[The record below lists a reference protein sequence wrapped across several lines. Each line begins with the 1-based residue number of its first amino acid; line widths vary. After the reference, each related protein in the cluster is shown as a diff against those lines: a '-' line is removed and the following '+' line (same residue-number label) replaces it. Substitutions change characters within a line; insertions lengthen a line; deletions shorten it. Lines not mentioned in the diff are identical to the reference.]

1 MPSSFHPWL
10 LRLFPFLHWQRPSG
24 DVLRA
29 DFSAGLAVA
38 LVLVP
43 QSMAYAQLAGLPPV
57 YGLYA
62 SLLPVAIAALWGSSR
77 HLATGPVAVV
87 SLLTATALIPFAS
100 PGSGEFIALAIV
112 LAFLVGIIQLAMGL
126 LRMGALVSFISHPVI
141 VGFTNAAA
149 LIIGLSQF
157 NKILGLPIDTSGHF
171 LVGLWG
177 VLLDI
182 GRTHWLTLLFGVGAI
197 AIMVGLKR
205 LTPKIPGVLVAV
217 LVATAVSWLIGFER
231 KMELP
236 LSQVASPEITQ
247 QLQNW
252 EQWQNENRQLDTLI
266 REKDAQLAQ
275 MAPSTAAAELRYQKD
290 LLRLELENTQTQLA
304 ELRAGLRDQ
313 RFAWVPETQT
323 GTQSEPQT
331 NTASESL
338 PAGRLYAQPTLSE
351 TEATRSDGHAWRIVG
366 VQEGMVKLDAG
377 GKVVGNIPPGIPSLA
392 VPDLSWTV
400 IAALFTTAF
409 VISLVGFT
417 EAIAIAR
424 AIAGRTGQRLNP
436 NQELIGQGLGNL
448 VGSFSQAYPVS
459 GSFSRSAVN
468 LNAGGRT
475 GWSSTFTALL
485 ILVVL
490 LFLTPLFY
498 HLPEAVLAA
507 IIIMAVV
514 GLINFKAIHHA
525 WLASKHDGI
534 AAIVTFV
541 ATLAVAPQLDI
552 GILIGVGLAV
562 ALFLYRSMRPRVAE
576 LARHADGTL
585 RDAQR
590 YGLQASEEIG
600 LLRFDRSL
608 YFANVP
614 YFEDAVLELS
624 LRHPKARFLIIV
636 TKGINE
642 IDASGEEA
650 IRSLVERLRALGI
663 TLVFAGVKAQV
674 LEVMERTGL
683 DKVIGSENIFRSTE
697 ASIEEIQK
705 RVAQLPA
712 QENPLPVKN

>member
-1 MPSSFHPWL
+1 MNPKL
-10 LRLFPFLHWQRPSG
+10 LRIFPFLRWQRPNQDILKS
-24 DVLRA
+24 

-62 SLLPVAIAALWGSSR
+62 SLLPVIIAALWGSSN

-87 SLLTATALIPFAS
+87 SLLTATALIPLAS
-100 PGSGEFIALAIV
+100 PGSGEFIVLAIA
-112 LAFLVGIIQLAMGL
+112 LAFLVGVIQLSMGL
-126 LRMGALVSFISHPVI
+126 LKMGALVSFISHPVI

-149 LIIGLSQF
+149 LIIGLSQL
-157 NKILGLPIDTSGHF
+157 NKLLGVPIDTSGHF

-177 VLLDI
+177 VLTDLP
-182 GRTHWLTLLFGVGAI
+182 RLHWPTLLFGLGAI
-197 AIMVGLKR
+197 AIMVGFKR
-205 LTPKIPGVLVAV
+205 VIPKVPGVLAAV
-217 LVATAVSWLIGFER
+217 VILTLLSWMLAFER
-231 KMELP
+231 KTEADLQQIATP
-236 LSQVASPEITQ
+236 EVAAQIAEWAD
-247 QLQNW
+247 LK
-252 EQWQNENRQLDTLI
+252 ERRAELDTRI
-266 REKDAQLAQ
+266 RQRDADIEQA
-275 MAPSTAAAELRYQKD
+275 APAEAAAIRYEVE
-290 LLRLELENTQTQLA
+290 LLRLEYEEVAGQGTALQKALRSVRLLQLDNGD
-304 ELRAGLRDQ
+304 EAGTYFVAAGTADARQ
-313 RFAWVPETQT
+313 ETV
-323 GTQSEPQT
+323 GP
-331 NTASESL
+331 
-338 PAGRLYAQPTLSE
+338 R
-351 TEATRSDGHAWRIVG
+351 WRIDAVDNST
-366 VQEGMVKLDAG
+366 VQLNAG
-377 GKVVGNIPPGIPSLA
+377 GKVVGKIPAGLPTLAIPEMSA
-392 VPDLSWTV
+392 TTV
-400 IAALFTTAF
+400 AALFTAAF
-409 VISLVGFT
+409 VIALVGFT

-448 VGSFSQAYPVS
+448 AGSLTQAYPVS

-475 GWSSTFTALL
+475 GLSSVFTALL
-485 ILVVL
+485 ILLVL

-507 IIIMAVV
+507 IIIMAVI
-514 GLINFKAIHHA
+514 GLVNFKAIHHA
-525 WLASKHDGI
+525 WLASKHDGA

-562 ALFLYRSMRPRVAE
+562 ALFLYRTMRPRVSE

-585 RDAQR
+585 REAQR
-590 YGLQASEEIG
+590 YGLKASDDIG

-614 YFEDAVLELS
+614 YFEDAVLELAA
-624 LRHPKARFLIIV
+624 RHPNAKYLIVV

-642 IDASGEEA
+642 IDASGEEV
-650 IRSLVERLRALGI
+650 IHSLVDRLKARGV
-663 TLVFAGVKAQV
+663 TLIFAGLKAQV

-683 DKVIGSENIFRSTE
+683 DEIIGKENIFRSTD
-697 ASIEEIQK
+697 ASIAAVQA
-705 RVAQLPA
+705 RVAADKEKVQQTTPRS
-712 QENPLPVKN
+712 E

>member
-1 MPSSFHPWL
+1 MNPKL
-10 LRLFPFLHWQRPSG
+10 LRIFPFLRWQRPNQDILKS
-24 DVLRA
+24 

-62 SLLPVAIAALWGSSR
+62 SLLPVIIAALWGSSN

-87 SLLTATALIPFAS
+87 SLLTATALIPLAS
-100 PGSGEFIALAIV
+100 PGSGEFIVLAIA
-112 LAFLVGIIQLAMGL
+112 LAFLVGVIQLSMGL
-126 LRMGALVSFISHPVI
+126 LKMGALVSFISHPVI

-149 LIIGLSQF
+149 LIIGLSQL
-157 NKILGLPIDTSGHF
+157 NKLLGVPIDTSGHF

-177 VLLDI
+177 VLTDLP
-182 GRTHWLTLLFGVGAI
+182 RLHWPTLLFGLGAI
-197 AIMVGLKR
+197 AIMAGFKR
-205 LTPKIPGVLVAV
+205 MIPKVPGVLAAV
-217 LVATAVSWLIGFER
+217 VVLTLLSWMLAFER
-231 KMELP
+231 KTEVELQQIAAP
-236 LSQVASPEITQ
+236 EVAAQIAEWGE
-247 QLQNW
+247 LKKRRA
-252 EQWQNENRQLDTLI
+252 ELDTRI
-266 REKDAQLAQ
+266 RQRDADIEQA
-275 MAPSTAAAELRYQKD
+275 APAEAAAIRYEVE
-290 LLRLELENTQTQLA
+290 LLRLEYEEVAGQGAALQRELRSVRLLQLA
-304 ELRAGLRDQ
+304 NGDEAGASFVAAGTADEHQ
-313 RFAWVPETQT
+313 ETV
-323 GTQSEPQT
+323 GP
-331 NTASESL
+331 
-338 PAGRLYAQPTLSE
+338 R
-351 TEATRSDGHAWRIVG
+351 WRIDAVDNST
-366 VQEGMVKLDAG
+366 VQLNAG
-377 GKVVGNIPPGIPSLA
+377 GKVVGNIPAGLPTLAIPEMSA
-392 VPDLSWTV
+392 TTV
-400 IAALFTTAF
+400 AALFTAAF
-409 VISLVGFT
+409 VIALVGFT

-448 VGSFSQAYPVS
+448 AGSLTQAYPVS

-475 GWSSTFTALL
+475 GLSSVFTALL
-485 ILVVL
+485 ILLVL

-507 IIIMAVV
+507 IIIMAVI
-514 GLINFKAIHHA
+514 GLVNFKAIHHA
-525 WLASKHDGI
+525 WLASKHDGA

-562 ALFLYRSMRPRVAE
+562 ALFLYRTMRPRVSE

-585 RDAQR
+585 REAQR
-590 YGLQASEEIG
+590 YGLKASDDIG

-614 YFEDAVLELS
+614 YFEDAVLELAA
-624 LRHPKARFLIIV
+624 RHPNAKYLIVV

-642 IDASGEEA
+642 IDASGEEV
-650 IRSLVERLRALGI
+650 IHSLVDRLKARGV
-663 TLVFAGVKAQV
+663 TLIFAGLKAQV

-683 DKVIGSENIFRSTE
+683 DEIIGKENIFRSTD
-697 ASIEEIQK
+697 ASIAAVQA
-705 RVAQLPA
+705 RVAADKEKVQQTTPRS
-712 QENPLPVKN
+712 E

>member
-1 MPSSFHPWL
+1 MNPKL
-10 LRLFPFLHWQRPSG
+10 LRIFPFLRWQRPNQDILKS
-24 DVLRA
+24 

-62 SLLPVAIAALWGSSR
+62 SLLPVIIAALWGSSN

-87 SLLTATALIPFAS
+87 SLLTATALIPLAS
-100 PGSGEFIALAIV
+100 PGSGEFIVLAIA
-112 LAFLVGIIQLAMGL
+112 LAFLVGVIQLSMGL
-126 LRMGALVSFISHPVI
+126 LKMGALVSFISHPVI

-149 LIIGLSQF
+149 LIIGLSQL
-157 NKILGLPIDTSGHF
+157 NKLLGVPIDTSGHF

-177 VLLDI
+177 VLTDLP
-182 GRTHWLTLLFGVGAI
+182 RLHWPTLLFGLGAI
-197 AIMVGLKR
+197 AIMVGFKR
-205 LTPKIPGVLVAV
+205 VIPKVPGVLAAV
-217 LVATAVSWLIGFER
+217 VILTLLSWMLAFER
-231 KMELP
+231 KTEADLQQIATP
-236 LSQVASPEITQ
+236 EVAAQIAEWAD
-247 QLQNW
+247 LK
-252 EQWQNENRQLDTLI
+252 ERRAELDTRI
-266 REKDAQLAQ
+266 RQRDADIEQA
-275 MAPSTAAAELRYQKD
+275 APAEAAAIRYEVE
-290 LLRLELENTQTQLA
+290 LLRLEYEEVAGQGTALQKALRSVRLLQLDNGD
-304 ELRAGLRDQ
+304 EAGTYFVAAGTADARQ
-313 RFAWVPETQT
+313 ETV
-323 GTQSEPQT
+323 GP
-331 NTASESL
+331 
-338 PAGRLYAQPTLSE
+338 R
-351 TEATRSDGHAWRIVG
+351 WRIDAVDNST
-366 VQEGMVKLDAG
+366 VQLNAG
-377 GKVVGNIPPGIPSLA
+377 GKVVGNIPAGLPTLAIPEMSA
-392 VPDLSWTV
+392 TTV
-400 IAALFTTAF
+400 AALFTAAF
-409 VISLVGFT
+409 VIALVGFT

-448 VGSFSQAYPVS
+448 AGSLTQAYPVS

-475 GWSSTFTALL
+475 GLSSVFTALL
-485 ILVVL
+485 ILLVL

-507 IIIMAVV
+507 IIIMAVI
-514 GLINFKAIHHA
+514 GLVNFKAIHHA
-525 WLASKHDGI
+525 WLASKHDGA

-562 ALFLYRSMRPRVAE
+562 ALFLYRTMRPRVSE

-585 RDAQR
+585 REAQR
-590 YGLQASEEIG
+590 YGLKASDDIG

-614 YFEDAVLELS
+614 YFEDAVLELAA
-624 LRHPKARFLIIV
+624 RHPNAKYLIVV

-642 IDASGEEA
+642 IDASGEEV
-650 IRSLVERLRALGI
+650 IHSLVDRLKARGV
-663 TLVFAGVKAQV
+663 TLIFAGLKAQV

-683 DKVIGSENIFRSTE
+683 DEIIGKENIFRSTD
-697 ASIEEIQK
+697 ASIAAVQA
-705 RVAQLPA
+705 RVAADKEKVQQTTPRS
-712 QENPLPVKN
+712 E

>member
-1 MPSSFHPWL
+1 MNPLL
-10 LRLFPFLHWQRPSG
+10 LRIFPFLRWQRPNQ
-24 DVLRA
+24 DILKA

-62 SLLPVAIAALWGSSR
+62 SLLPVIIAALWGSSN

-87 SLLTATALIPFAS
+87 SLLTATALIPLAS

-112 LAFLVGIIQLAMGL
+112 LAFLVGVIQLSMGL

-149 LIIGLSQF
+149 LIIGLSQL
-157 NKILGLPIDTSGHF
+157 NKLLGVPIDTSGHF

-177 VLLDI
+177 VVSELPRL
-182 GRTHWLTLLFGVGAI
+182 HWPTLAFGLGAI
-197 AIMVGLKR
+197 LIMVVLKR
-205 LTPKIPGVLVAV
+205 FIPKIPGVLAAV
-217 LVATAVSWLIGFER
+217 VVLTLLSWMFGFER
-231 KMELP
+231 KTEADIAQITPPEVAAQIAAWAELKDRQAA
-236 LSQVASPEITQ
+236 LDARIREREVEIDRASPTEAAAIRYDIELLRIDYGDAHEQ
-247 QLQNW
+247 ARALQ
-252 EQWQNENRQLDTLI
+252 RQLRDI
-266 REKDAQLAQ
+266 RLVRLTDDDQTAPIYVATDA
-275 MAPSTAAAELRYQKD
+275 
-290 LLRLELENTQTQLA
+290 
-304 ELRAGLRDQ
+304 AG
-313 RFAWVPETQT
+313 PEDEVR
-323 GTQSEPQT
+323 GP
-331 NTASESL
+331 
-338 PAGRLYAQPTLSE
+338 R
-351 TEATRSDGHAWRIVG
+351 WRING
-366 VQEGMVKLDAG
+366 VDGSTVKLNAG
-377 GKVVGNIPPGIPSLA
+377 GKVVGSIPAGLPTLA
-392 VPDLSWTV
+392 MPDLSITT

-436 NQELIGQGLGNL
+436 NQELIGQGLGNIA
-448 VGSFSQAYPVS
+448 GSLTQAYPVS

-475 GWSSTFTALL
+475 GLSSVFTALL
-485 ILVVL
+485 ILLVL

-507 IIIMAVV
+507 IIIMAVI

-525 WLASKHDGI
+525 WLASKHDG
-534 AAIVTFV
+534 AAALVTFV
-541 ATLAVAPQLDI
+541 ATLAVAPHLDM

-562 ALFLYRSMRPRVAE
+562 ALFLYRSMRPRVSE
-576 LARHADGTL
+576 LARYSDGTL
-585 RDAQR
+585 REAQR
-590 YGLQASEEIG
+590 YGLKASDEIG

-614 YFEDAVLELS
+614 YFEDAVLELAA
-624 LRHPKARFLIIV
+624 RHPNARYLIVV

-642 IDASGEEA
+642 IDASGEEV
-650 IRSLVERLRALGI
+650 IHSLVDRLKARGV
-663 TLVFAGVKAQV
+663 TLVFAGLKAQV

-683 DKVIGSENIFRSTE
+683 DEVIGKENIFRSTD
-697 ASIEEIQK
+697 ASIAAVQA
-705 RVAQLPA
+705 RVTNDKEKEQTRNG
-712 QENPLPVKN
+712 E

>member
-1 MPSSFHPWL
+1 MNPKL
-10 LRLFPFLHWQRPSG
+10 LRIFPFLRWQRPNQDILKS
-24 DVLRA
+24 

-62 SLLPVAIAALWGSSR
+62 SLLPVIIAALWGSSN

-87 SLLTATALIPFAS
+87 SLLTATALIPLAS
-100 PGSGEFIALAIV
+100 PGSGEFIVLAIA
-112 LAFLVGIIQLAMGL
+112 LAFLVGVIQLSMGL
-126 LRMGALVSFISHPVI
+126 LKMGALVSFISHPVI

-149 LIIGLSQF
+149 LIIGLSQL
-157 NKILGLPIDTSGHF
+157 NKLLGVPIDTSGHF

-177 VLLDI
+177 VLTDLP
-182 GRTHWLTLLFGVGAI
+182 RLHWPTLLFGLGAI
-197 AIMVGLKR
+197 AIMVGFKR
-205 LTPKIPGVLVAV
+205 VIPKVPGVLAAV
-217 LVATAVSWLIGFER
+217 VILTLLSWMLAFER
-231 KMELP
+231 KTEVELQQIAAP
-236 LSQVASPEITQ
+236 EVAAQIAEWGE
-247 QLQNW
+247 LKKRRA
-252 EQWQNENRQLDTLI
+252 ELDTRI
-266 REKDAQLAQ
+266 RQRDADIEQA
-275 MAPSTAAAELRYQKD
+275 APAEAAAIRYEVE
-290 LLRLELENTQTQLA
+290 LLRLEYEEVAGQGAALQRELRSVRLLQLA
-304 ELRAGLRDQ
+304 NGDEAGASFVAAGTADEHQ
-313 RFAWVPETQT
+313 ETV
-323 GTQSEPQT
+323 GP
-331 NTASESL
+331 
-338 PAGRLYAQPTLSE
+338 R
-351 TEATRSDGHAWRIVG
+351 WRIDAVDNST
-366 VQEGMVKLDAG
+366 VQLNAG
-377 GKVVGNIPPGIPSLA
+377 GKVVGNIPAGLPTLAIPEMSA
-392 VPDLSWTV
+392 TTV
-400 IAALFTTAF
+400 AALFTAAF
-409 VISLVGFT
+409 VIALVGFT

-448 VGSFSQAYPVS
+448 AGSLTQAYPVS

-475 GWSSTFTALL
+475 GLSSVFTALL
-485 ILVVL
+485 ILLVL

-507 IIIMAVV
+507 IIIMAVI
-514 GLINFKAIHHA
+514 GLVNFKAIHHA
-525 WLASKHDGI
+525 WLASKHDGA

-562 ALFLYRSMRPRVAE
+562 ALFLYRTMRPRVSE

-585 RDAQR
+585 REAQR
-590 YGLQASEEIG
+590 YGLKASDDIG

-614 YFEDAVLELS
+614 YFEDAVLELAA
-624 LRHPKARFLIIV
+624 RHPNAKYLIVV

-642 IDASGEEA
+642 IDASGEEV
-650 IRSLVERLRALGI
+650 IHSLVDRLKARGV
-663 TLVFAGVKAQV
+663 TLIFAGLKAQV

-683 DKVIGSENIFRSTE
+683 DEIIGKENIFRSTD
-697 ASIEEIQK
+697 ASIAAVQA
-705 RVAQLPA
+705 RVAADKEKVQQTTPRS
-712 QENPLPVKN
+712 E